1 MQKVLVLTNAIVIS
15 WMLLLIHVTPLMMI
29 SYVKQKLTLCINQN
43 IEMEN
48 ARLTYVHCE
57 VIWLLIVLKKFLF
70 LCFLYMIMLLTEQ
83 FELVSVYFAY
93 LIFWNWFAIYT
104 ESFVL

>member
-1 MQKVLVLTNAIVIS
+1 MRKVLVLTNAIVIS

-93 LIFWNWFAIYT
+93 LIF
-104 ESFVL
+104 